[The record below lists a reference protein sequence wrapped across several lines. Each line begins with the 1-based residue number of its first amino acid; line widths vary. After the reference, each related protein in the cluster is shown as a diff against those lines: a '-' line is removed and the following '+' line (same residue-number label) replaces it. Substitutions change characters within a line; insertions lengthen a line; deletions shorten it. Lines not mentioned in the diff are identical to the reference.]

1 VPQDQPEPP
10 DPLRARREAWEAAQ
24 GRPAAKEPP
33 AARERQERL
42 VRAAHRDHPDRRA
55 NPVQLARLDRPVL
68 LALLGLWDQWGRP
81 GL

>member
-1 VPQDQPEPP
+1 MLQGQPDPLEPP
-10 DPLRARREAWEAAQ
+10 DSLRARREAWEAAQ
-24 GRPAAKEPP
+24 GRP
-33 AARERQERL
+33 ERL